1 MSLMSIVY
9 MILNLYLL
17 FIILS
22 FISMI
27 KINRIKEKEMHPKIP
42 ASDVYITSLIP
53 IVNIISFFISSCI
66 IIHYYTKDFIEGN
79 KKDKN

>member
-1 MSLMSIVY
+1 MSLMSVGY
-9 MILNLYLL
+9 
-17 FIILS
+17 IILS
-22 FISMI
+22 IYILFTILCFISMI
-27 KINRIKEKEMHPKIP
+27 KINRIKEVHIKIP

-79 KKDKN
+79 KKDEN

>member
-1 MSLMSIVY
+1 MSLMSVVY
-9 MILNLYLL
+9 MILSIYIL

-27 KINRIKEKEMHPKIP
+27 KINRIKEKEMHLKIS

-66 IIHYYTKDFIEGN
+66 IIHFYTKDFIEGN
-79 KKDKN
+79 KKGKN

>member
-1 MSLMSIVY
+1 MSLMSVIY
-9 MILNLYLL
+9 MILSIYIL
-17 FIILS
+17 FTILC

-27 KINRIKEKEMHPKIP
+27 KIS

-79 KKDKN
+79 KKDEN

>member
-1 MSLMSIVY
+1 MSLMSVLY
-9 MILNLYLL
+9 MILSIYIL

-27 KINRIKEKEMHPKIP
+27 KINRIKEKEMHLKIS
-42 ASDVYITSLIP
+42 ASDVYIMSLIP
-53 IVNIISFFISSCI
+53 IINIISFFISSCI

-79 KKDKN
+79 KKDEN